1 MRIKRNYHY
10 LVAGLPELLLDEGRV
25 KATLIELKSEFE
37 HSLDHFDFDLVKYLF
52 LKFDNA
58 NLLNVLQRK
67 AFKFDERGSF
77 SQDILEEQI
86 KEQTGLLPQY
96 MNIFIKGFV
105 ADQRENQE
113 MGWENTLEVL
123 FYQFL
128 TGIDNAF
135 LRDWFTFRLN
145 TKNVITALV
154 CRNYGLRMETQL
166 ISSSDMNE
174 SLLRSNARDFG
185 IVQDFP
191 EVEKIL
197 VAWESNTLLRREK
210 ALDMITWQWIDEQT
224 FFHYFT
230 IERLI
235 GFLLQFE
242 MVERW
247 MGLDREEGEQMF
259 NQLLD
264 QLDRSFELPDEF
276 KLQSINRK

>member
-10 LVAGLPELLLDEGRV
+10 LVAGLPELLLDEGRM

-37 HSLDHFDFDLVKYLF
+37 QNIDQSDFELVKYLF

-58 NLLNVLQRK
+58 NLLNLLKKRD
-67 AFKFDERGSF
+67 FEFDKRGAF
-77 SQDILEEQI
+77 SQELLEEQI

-96 MNIFIKGFV
+96 MNFFIEDFMS
-105 ADQRENQE
+105 DRRENIE
-113 MGWENTLEVL
+113 ISWENILEGY
-123 FYQFL
+123 FYQHL
-128 TGIDNAF
+128 IGTGNAF

-145 TKNVITALV
+145 TKNVIAALV
-154 CRNYGLRMETQL
+154 CRQYGLRMENQL
-166 ISSSDMNE
+166 IGNSEIIE

-191 EVEKIL
+191 EIDKIL
-197 VAWESNTLLRREK
+197 TAWESDTLLQREK
-210 ALDMITWQWIDEQT
+210 ALDMINWQWIDEQT

-230 IERLI
+230 IEKLI

-247 MGLDREEGEQMF
+247 MNLDRKEGEKMF

-264 QLDRSFELPDEF
+264 QLGRSFELPDEF